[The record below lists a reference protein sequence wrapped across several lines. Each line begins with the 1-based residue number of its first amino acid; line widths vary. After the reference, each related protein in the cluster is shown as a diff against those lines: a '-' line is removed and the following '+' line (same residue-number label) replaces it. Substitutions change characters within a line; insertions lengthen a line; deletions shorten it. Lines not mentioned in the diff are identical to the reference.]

1 MRGKLDFSSRILII
15 INTFSIL
22 HAINKHDEFASLLDE
37 KKVCVA
43 FENNR
48 DSKRQMIRKHYGLE
62 QARIKWIRTAGDR
75 KIASASDT

>member
-22 HAINKHDEFASLLDE
+22 HAINTHDEFASLLDE

-48 DSKRQMIRKHYGLE
+48 DSKRQMKRKHYGLE
-62 QARIKWIRTAGDR
+62 QALIKWIRMAGDL